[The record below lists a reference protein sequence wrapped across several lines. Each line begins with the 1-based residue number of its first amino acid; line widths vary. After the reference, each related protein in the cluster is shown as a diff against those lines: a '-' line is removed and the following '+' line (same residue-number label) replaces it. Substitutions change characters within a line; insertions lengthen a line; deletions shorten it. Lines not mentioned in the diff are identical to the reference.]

1 MTVRNFGDFRIRL
14 TLLLGGLSLVFG
26 AASTWY
32 ADRYASQ
39 RMTEARGQTLQEI
52 TQAIAVAVETNLA
65 EREREIVLLSKAP
78 SIRQADFTNPAIR
91 TFLDQA
97 KSSYRHYAWMGIAE
111 PGGRVEVAAG
121 RLLEGESVAKR
132 PWFIAGQKAP
142 FVGDVHGAVL
152 LASKLPASS
161 SKEPLRLIDFAA
173 PVFDQAGAFKGVL
186 AAHASWNWVTEVIA
200 MALPASAAQDGIEAF
215 VVSSKGEVLYPFAAI
230 DRVAVPDVLQGG
242 KALLITPWGAED
254 YLVSSTAVR
263 PVNEHELGW
272 RVVVRQPVPSAL
284 ASITDLHRHLF
295 GLGLLMAA
303 VFVFISYHLAGR
315 FSRPLGDLARAA
327 RRVEQG
333 DGPGVFAAPGGSNEI
348 RDLSRSLRGMTDTLI
363 AQRKALEDANL
374 ELERKVEERTSELR
388 QQKVLNESIV
398 HASSNGLLLY
408 EADGRCVLA
417 NQAAAEI
424 VGAGIEALLEQNFH
438 EIPGWKGNGLHEGA
452 VEAIAGKAS
461 QCLVSTQ
468 SSFGKAVDCLATLVP
483 LQHDDKP
490 MVLVLLKDV
499 SELVEANRQL
509 ERLARRDALTGVHNR
524 LAANE
529 KLRGEFLRM
538 KRTGNAYC
546 VLLMD
551 IDHFK
556 RVNDCFGHETGDVV
570 LKQVAGLLQDSARIS
585 DFVARFG
592 GEEFLVVLPDTP
604 LEGAKV
610 VAEKIRA
617 GVAGAEFPMVGRVT
631 LSIGVASS
639 ASADMNED
647 EAVRRADG
655 ALYQAKGAGRNRVVV
670 TSREELTQSRS

>member
-1 MTVRNFGDFRIRL
+1 MTVRTFGGFRTRL

-26 AASTWY
+26 AVSTWY
-32 ADRYASQ
+32 VDRYASE
-39 RMTEARGQTLQEI
+39 RMTAARGQTLQEV

-78 SIRQADFTNPAIR
+78 SIRQADFDNPAIR
-91 TFLDQA
+91 TFLDQV
-97 KSSYRHYAWMGIAE
+97 KSSYRHYAWMGIADA
-111 PGGRVEVAAG
+111 GGVVAVAAG
-121 RLLEGESVAKR
+121 RLLEGESVAPR

-161 SKEPLRLIDFAA
+161 SREPLRLIDFAA
-173 PVFDQAGAFKGVL
+173 PIVDQAGALKGVL

-215 VVSSKGEVLYPFAAI
+215 VVSGKGEVLYPFAAI
-230 DRVAVPDVLQGG
+230 DHVSIPAVLQGG
-242 KALLITPWGAED
+242 TSMLITRWGAED

-263 PVNEHELGW
+263 PVNEHQLGW
-272 RVVVRQPVPSAL
+272 RVVVRQPVSRAL

-303 VFVFISYHLAGR
+303 VFVYLSYHLAGR
-315 FSRPLGDLARAA
+315 FSQPLGDLARAA
-327 RRVEQG
+327 RCVEQG
-333 DGPGVFAAPGGSNEI
+333 EGPGVFAAPGGSNEI

-374 ELERKVEERTSELR
+374 QLERKVEERTAELR

-417 NQAAAEI
+417 NEAAAEI
-424 VGAGIEALLEQNFH
+424 IGAGIDALLAQNFH
-438 EIPGWKGNGLHEGA
+438 ELPSWRTNGLHEA
-452 VEAIAGKAS
+452 AMQAIGGKAS

-468 SSFGKAVDCLATLVP
+468 STFGKAVDCLATLVP
-483 LQHDDKP
+483 LQHDEKP

-509 ERLARRDALTGVHNR
+509 ERLARRDALTAVHNR

-538 KRTGNAYC
+538 KRTGKAYC

-570 LKQVAGLLQDSARIS
+570 LKQVAGLLQESARAS

-604 LEGAKV
+604 LEGGRV

-617 GVAGAEFPMVGRVT
+617 GIAGAAFPMVGRVS
-631 LSIGVASS
+631 LSIGLATS
-639 ASADMNED
+639 ARDDMNED
-647 EAVRRADG
+647 DAVRRADA
-655 ALYQAKGAGRNRVVV
+655 ALYQAKEAGRNQVVAA
-670 TSREELTQSRS
+670 